1 MPSLTS
7 GNSAT
12 GASKVSSSCTEAIR
26 QYLGQVVTYEL
37 TGPRIGFLVV
47 LDLVSQRG
55 WPLTLED
62 NCWVEAVQ
70 SSRDSVPRM
79 VCVWRIPGGRRAP
92 SKVTTPVH

>member
-7 GNSAT
+7 GNSDT

-26 QYLGQVVTYEL
+26 QYLGQVATY
-37 TGPRIGFLVV
+37 PRIGFLVV

-62 NCWVEAVQ
+62 NCWVDGAELARQ
-70 SSRDSVPRM
+70 RPAYGLRLADPR
-79 VCVWRIPGGRRAP
+79 WTAGA